1 MVSNVGILT
10 VRWWVCFVGYLYEIR
25 NLFNLEGIKMCKKSK
40 DKRYRIVVQVAIW
53 DAGRTRVYR
62 YERQTVLIAA
72 KSPQKALQKLC
83 VQGTVLK
90 IIAG

>member
-1 MVSNVGILT
+1 M
-10 VRWWVCFVGYLYEIR
+10 
-25 NLFNLEGIKMCKKSK
+25 EGIKMCKSK
-40 DKRYRIVVQVAIW
+40 DKRYRVVVQVAIW